1 MGLRQ
6 ERGDLDF
13 HGVRSR
19 RQGVCSM
26 EAFPR
31 FRVKG
36 VGQGEMGIVVWWQ
49 GREKRVHE
57 RT

>member
-1 MGLRQ
+1 MRQ